1 MKTKENKIYT
11 RHHMLKGWSQ
21 DLIKDS
27 SVLMIG
33 VGALG
38 CEIAKNLALI
48 GIGKM
53 VLVDVDTIET
63 SNLSRQMLFKPGD
76 EGRGK
81 AEVGAERLKELNPFM
96 EVEFFNEFLQ
106 EIPMKIYQE
115 VDLVIGGLD
124 NIRARLDLNAICLRL
139 KKPLIDS
146 GTLGYEGHV
155 QIVIPDGVEGL
166 DETPCLRCL
175 MPVPPSDDKLVA
187 ACTPKGIPQKREHC
201 ALKAEYE
208 FGKEFNRRPDYDND
222 KDIEWLVKSANKFVE
237 EYKFPPKFEAHDMEN
252 VIKNK
257 MPAIQT
263 TTAVISAIQS
273 HEILK
278 ILHRIKKLDIGP
290 IMNPPYI
297 NYNGF
302 YGIFDLIDVAKWEE
316 CPACGK
322 GVETRKV
329 EIEPSAIILKLFD
342 VLKYEGFDFDPEQTM
357 ISKELTKQS
366 IWNPF
371 VEKLKNPNKTI
382 EECGIKDHDMLMAS
396 MAGMK
401 PLRILAVFA
410 K

>member
-1 MKTKENKIYT
+1 MKTKENKLYT
-11 RHHMLKGWSQ
+11 RHHMLKGWAQ

-27 SVLMIG
+27 TVFMIG

-38 CEIAKNLALI
+38 CEIAKNLALV
-48 GIGKM
+48 GLGKM
-53 VLVDVDTIET
+53 YLCDVDTIET

-96 EVEFFNEFLQ
+96 EVKDFNQLLQ
-106 EIPMKIYQE
+106 EIPMKYYQE
-115 VDLVIGGLD
+115 SDLIIGGLD
-124 NIRARLDLNAICLRL
+124 NIRARLDLNDICLRL

-155 QIVIPDGVEGL
+155 QIVIPSGIEGFE
-166 DETPCLRCL
+166 ETPCLRCL
-175 MPVPPSDDKLVA
+175 MPIPPTDEKLIA

-208 FGKEFNRRPDYDND
+208 FGKKYNRRPDFEND
-222 KDIEWLVKSANKFVE
+222 DDIAILVEYANKFVE
-237 EYKFPPKFEAHDMEN
+237 EYKFPPKFKPQDMEN

-263 TTAVISAIQS
+263 ATAVIASIQS

-278 ILHRIKKLDIGP
+278 ILHKLKGYDIGP
-290 IMNPPYI
+290 IMFPPYI

-302 YGIFDLIDVAKWEE
+302 YGIFEQIEVAKWDE

-322 GVETRKV
+322 GIDLRRI
-329 EIEPSAIILKLFD
+329 EIESSAIILSLFD
-342 VLKYEGFDFDPEQTM
+342 QLKYAGFDLDPDQTL
-357 ISKELTKQS
+357 ISKELTKKVV
-366 IWNPF
+366 WNPY
-371 VEKLKNPNKTI
+371 VPKLKDPNKTI
-382 EECGIKDHDMLMAS
+382 IESGIQDHDLLMCS
-396 MAGMK
+396 V
-401 PLRILAVFA
+401 PNQESVRILVAFI
-410 K
+410 